1 MFDCASV
8 DSMKVMTR
16 GTLKKIEKAGGK
28 EGVEATEPKPKA
40 AGGKKRKGKG
50 AEEGDDA
57 EESPKKK
64 GKGGK
69 KGGKKGA
76 TPSAADG
83 KLFS

>member
-28 EGVEATEPKPKA
+28 EGVEATEAKPKA
-40 AGGKKRKGKG
+40 AGGKKKKKGKS

-69 KGGKKGA
+69 KGGKEGGYA
-76 TPSAADG
+76 ECC
-83 KLFS
+83 